1 MLLDINNAIQVCGKV
16 PNIPNFSCKKN
27 IHFSQQLDNDH
38 FESNSPSKY
47 TNEKILTKLIYENP
61 KIKSIL
67 SEFNI
72 PVSIN
77 TNELYS
83 LLENHCKDV
92 QDIANGIAD
101 NLPFSLKTKVD
112 KTALNNASYLH
123 DIGKVLIPVEI
134 LNKNG
139 KLNELETK
147 IMHKHS
153 ELGYEILKNTN
164 LDKKTLNLIRNHH
177 QNAKKSGYP
186 FVNNDFR
193 ADLDLQILTM
203 ADKYSAL
210 TEKRSYK
217 EAYTPKEALTII
229 YADVK
234 DGKLHP
240 FIFKALVNY
249 VENIKVLNPQ
259 TV

>member
-1 MLLDINNAIQVCGKV
+1 
-16 PNIPNFSCKKN
+16 
-27 IHFSQQLDNDH
+27 
-38 FESNSPSKY
+38 
-47 TNEKILTKLIYENP
+47 
-61 KIKSIL
+61 
-67 SEFNI
+67 
-72 PVSIN
+72 
-77 TNELYS
+77 
-83 LLENHCKDV
+83 
-92 QDIANGIAD
+92 
-101 NLPFSLKTKVD
+101 
-112 KTALNNASYLH
+112 
-123 DIGKVLIPVEI
+123 
-134 LNKNG
+134 
-139 KLNELETK
+139 
-147 IMHKHS
+147 MHKHS

-186 FVNNDFR
+186 FVSNDFR

-210 TEKRSYK
+210 TEKRAYK
-217 EAYTPKEALTII
+217 EAYTPKQALTII